1 MHPSRTGQF
10 GCFCTHPEQESL
22 GAFAPI
28 RNRTVWVLLHPFG
41 TGQFG
46 CFCTHPEQD
55 TVGALQFWSGQLWSI
70 YISGSP
76 AHAPL
81 ALAEGATSVA
91 SLVCRPPAF
100 MNGRRRRGLLSAP
113 CSLPGLP
120 SSRGHPVHST
130 EDNRHPGAPP
140 IFLMLHTACPHIRTN
155 QTVNQPYTRTFL
167 HALCP
172 AI

>member
-1 MHPSRTGQF
+1 MHLLPSGTGQF
-10 GCFCTHPEQESL
+10 GC
-22 GAFAPI
+22 API
-28 RNRTVWVLLHPFG
+28 LVRTILEHLHSLHPFG
-41 TGQFG
+41 TGQF
-46 CFCTHPEQD
+46 
-55 TVGALQFWSGQLWSI
+55 WSI
-70 YISGSP
+70 HIPGSP

-91 SLVCRPPAF
+91 SPVCRPPAF
-100 MNGRRRRGLLSAP
+100 MNGRRRRGLPSAP
-113 CSLPGLP
+113 CSLLSIP

-155 QTVNQPYTRTFL
+155 QTVNQPYTRIFL

-172 AI
+172 AV